1 MSLRLRITLTLF
13 GAIALALVLAWWVSA
28 RAILGPVFRDLAV
41 AWEQQVAF
49 VAREVEAGR
58 PPEELARR
66 LGLDVRLRPHP
77 PRRARRCHPARVDG
91 RDLLLCRGPRGLG
104 AARLERGGWVLV
116 RRPFDSERL
125 GERMGAALLVV
136 GALLGFFAWWLA
148 GRLVRPLKVTL
159 GAMERMAAGD
169 LRHRIATSGAREL
182 RDSQEAF
189 NRMAD
194 RIESM
199 LEAERSLMAGM
210 SHELRTPLAR
220 LRLEIELLRDRL
232 SGLESE
238 PRLDAMENDL
248 AETERL
254 IDELFTLSRLSFGE
268 RPSNRTPVDLGALAE
283 EVLTQVEPQLEWSIE
298 GVPATVEGDRAQ
310 LARLLRN
317 LIQNAEKY
325 APPGSRAH
333 IVHHPD
339 GFEVVDE
346 GPGVEPGELSKLFE
360 PFFRGRRQ
368 QRATGWGL
376 GLMIARQ
383 IAEMHGG
390 AVQARNVEP
399 RGLAI
404 RLVLPGRA
412 PTRSP

>member
-13 GAIALALVLAWWVSA
+13 GAVALALILAWWVSA

-58 PPEELARR
+58 PPEELSRR

-77 PRRARRCHPARVDG
+77 PRRAARHCRPARIEG

-125 GERMGAALLVV
+125 GERMGAALLLV
-136 GALLGFFAWWLA
+136 GVLLSLFAWWLA
-148 GRLVRPLKVTL
+148 GRLVRPLDVTL

-169 LRHRIATSGAREL
+169 LRHRLSTSGAREL
-182 RDSQEAF
+182 RESREAF

-232 SGLESE
+232 SGPESE
-238 PRLDAMENDL
+238 LRLDAMEADL

-268 RPSNRTPVDLGALAE
+268 RPLHRSPVDLGALAE
-283 EVLTQVEPQLEWSIE
+283 EVLTQVDPQLEWSIE
-298 GVPATVEGDRAQ
+298 GRPATVDGDRDQ

-317 LIQNAEKY
+317 LVQNAEKY
-325 APPGSRAH
+325 APPGARAQ
-333 IVHHPD
+333 IRHHSD
-339 GFEVVDE
+339 GFEVRDE
-346 GPGVEPGELSKLFE
+346 GPGVEPAELAKLFE

-383 IAEMHGG
+383 IAELHGG
-390 AVQARNVEP
+390 GIEAQNAAP
-399 RGLAI
+399 QGLALRV
-404 RLVLPGRA
+404 RLPAAKGG
-412 PTRSP
+412 